1 VPEVFTRQQSRAQD
15 SGIIAQGGTDDF
27 DLTLGGGFAGRVA
40 LGDCS
45 HKQQVKNVEA
55 GGEEATNVEIPD
67 RPKAVESQPPQPHP
81 TALPQ

>member
-1 VPEVFTRQQSRAQD
+1 MFTRQQSRAQD
-15 SGIIAQGGTDDF
+15 SGIIARGGTDDL

-45 HKQQVKNVEA
+45 HKQLVKNVEA

-67 RPKAVESQPPQPHP
+67 RPKAVESQPSQPHP